1 MPRRKAVTGCKAGFC
16 HNLSLYREQLS
27 VCVVYGPDVSCV
39 CLHPLFRP
47 GLSLCSPMS
56 KKKMMSNSS
65 PDVASRL
72 YALAVARDTANLVDV
87 DAALALARASTRT
100 LMALS
105 PQAAMLMRR
114 FAQEEIDRLSM
125 ECTEEAQGSIAL
137 IQDALGMM

>member
-1 MPRRKAVTGCKAGFC
+1 
-16 HNLSLYREQLS
+16 
-27 VCVVYGPDVSCV
+27 
-39 CLHPLFRP
+39 
-47 GLSLCSPMS
+47 MS
-56 KKKMMSNSS
+56 KKKMMANSS

-105 PQAAMLMRR
+105 PQAALLMRR

>member
-1 MPRRKAVTGCKAGFC
+1 MGLVFALFDRYNIT
-16 HNLSLYREQLS
+16 QLS

-39 CLHPLFRP
+39 FCILRFRAVVQRVRIH
-47 GLSLCSPMS
+47 PMS
-56 KKKMMSNSS
+56 KKKMMANSS
-65 PDVASRL
+65 PNVASRL

-105 PQAAMLMRR
+105 PQAALLMRS

-137 IQDALGMM
+137 IQDALTMA

>member
-1 MPRRKAVTGCKAGFC
+1 MGLVFVTF
-16 HNLSLYREQLS
+16 NRYIITQIT
-27 VCVVYGPDVSCV
+27 VCVVCGLDVLCVFASCGFA
-39 CLHPLFRP
+39 HLFNSY
-47 GLSLCSPMS
+47 LLMS
-56 KKKMMSNSS
+56 KKKMMANSS
-65 PDVASRL
+65 PNVASRL

-105 PQAAMLMRR
+105 PQAALLMRS

-137 IQDALGMM
+137 IQDALTMV

>member
-1 MPRRKAVTGCKAGFC
+1 MRCVRTGCIVCFC
-16 HNLSLYREQLS
+16 ILWCRALGS
-27 VCVVYGPDVSCV
+27 VFV
-39 CLHPLFRP
+39 F
-47 GLSLCSPMS
+47 MS
-56 KKKMMSNSS
+56 KKKMMANSS
-65 PDVASRL
+65 PNVASRL

-105 PQAAMLMRR
+105 PQAALLMRS

-137 IQDALGMM
+137 IQDALTMA